1 MKKKKGR
8 EFKKFIQN
16 SLCRY
21 VIVPYVFRK
30 YNYKCG
36 KITGVD
42 GPALIIANHVTN
54 MDPFLVGAA
63 TPNHLSFVATENVM
77 RGSVTGWLLNHVV
90 DIIIHRKGKSG
101 LKTIMDIKNNL
112 AMGDS
117 VVLFP
122 EGNRSFN
129 GETGEADIEGLI
141 KMIGRL
147 GGTIVTY
154 RLEGGYFTT
163 PRWALKCRRGQMTGR
178 MMNVYSPDIL
188 KKNVTEISEKIRSD
202 IYVNAF
208 EDQAKNRI
216 AYKGRELAAGM
227 ESFAFLCPACE
238 SYSSLRSE
246 GDNIKCTC
254 GMKLLYNEYGE
265 LHNDSEVKVPDN
277 LNLLTW
283 DALQKNSI
291 ADRELNAITFAE
303 DRVTISRIEDH
314 RAVDRREGV
323 LKITDGRL
331 TVRIGVEEMTIN
343 SDELD
348 GVSIFSRNVLTAY
361 RGDSHYEIR
370 GDVRFNALKYYYLF
384 NKA

>member
-30 YNYKCG
+30 YNYKCA

-63 TPNHLSFVATENVM
+63 TPNHLAFVATENVM
-77 RGSVTGWLLNHVV
+77 RGSVTGWLINHLV
-90 DIIIHRKGKSG
+90 DIIIHSKGKSG
-101 LKTIMDIKNNL
+101 LRTIMDIKNNL
-112 AMGDS
+112 AAGDS

-129 GETGEADIEGLI
+129 GETGRADIEGLV

-147 GGTIVTY
+147 GATIVTY
-154 RLEGGYFTT
+154 RIEGGYFTM
-163 PRWALKCRRGQMTGR
+163 PRWALKGRRGQMTGR
-178 MMNVYSPDIL
+178 MMNAYTPDML
-188 KKNVTEISEKIRSD
+188 KENVASVSEKIGAD

-208 EDQAKNRI
+208 EDQTKNRI
-216 AYKGRELAAGM
+216 AYRGRNLAAGM
-227 ESFAFLCPACE
+227 ESFAFLCPSCE

-246 GDNIKCTC
+246 GDNINCTC

-265 LHNDSEVKVPDN
+265 LHNDSEVKIPDN

-283 DALQKNSI
+283 DTLQKNSI
-291 ADRELNAITFAE
+291 ADRELNTITFAE
-303 DRVTISRIEDH
+303 DRVTISRIEGH
-314 RAVDRREGV
+314 RVVDRREGV

-331 TVRIGVEEMTIN
+331 TVGIDGTDMEIN
-343 SDELD
+343 RDELD

-361 RGDSHYEIR
+361 RGDCHYEIR
-370 GDVRFNALKYYYLF
+370 GDVRFNALKYSYLYD
-384 NKA
+384 KM